1 MDALLDIFNNLSSR
15 VFSLLWSKKTTK
27 MAMLIFLMMTC
38 VISLCNWF
46 TCPASS
52 STTNTITSEQ
62 FSFSSYSSSKSYNV
76 VSGTVT
82 NSLYF
87 SYLISTPNNWAIRK
101 INKDSTSAWMT
112 SLSFDLIQNSLTVD
126 DSESYIYVGSYTD
139 MLEVVRLASGTGALV
154 DAQRL

>member
-1 MDALLDIFNNLSSR
+1 MNRNSIL
-15 VFSLLWSKKTTK
+15 
-27 MAMLIFLMMTC
+27 
-38 VISLCNWF
+38 
-46 TCPASS
+46 
-52 STTNTITSEQ
+52 
-62 FSFSSYSSSKSYNV
+62 YNIL
-76 VSGTVT
+76 
-82 NSLYF
+82 NSILNILKYLLYF
-87 SYLISTPNNWAIRK
+87 LFVSTPNNWAIRK